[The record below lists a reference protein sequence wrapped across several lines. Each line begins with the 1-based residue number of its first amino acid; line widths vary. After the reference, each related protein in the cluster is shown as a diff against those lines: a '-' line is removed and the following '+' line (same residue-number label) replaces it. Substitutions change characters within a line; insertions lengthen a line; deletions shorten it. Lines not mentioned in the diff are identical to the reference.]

1 MHIKSVRFGLAMG
14 FAFAVYYWIIALVVR
29 FMPDFAMKMGKL
41 VFHNVAID
49 PMMSINDYL
58 MGSVHM
64 FVDGFIIGF
73 LIMLFYN
80 LLVCCRKQEC
90 CAGNGKH

>member
-14 FAFAVYYWIIALVVR
+14 FAFAVYYALFALFIR
-29 FMPDFAMKMGKL
+29 YMPDMAMKIGRLMFYNI
-41 VFHNVAID
+41 VID
-49 PMMSINDYL
+49 PMMSFNDYVFGAL
-58 MGSVHM
+58 CA
-64 FVDGFIIGF
+64 FICGVALGF